1 MRSCSGEPI
10 SWLRA
15 RPRRKGRPCIPELSG
30 EKNIAV
36 ADPRIADL
44 GSQGKTVI
52 FVLIGD

>member
-1 MRSCSGEPI
+1 V
-10 SWLRA
+10 RA
-15 RPRRKGRPCIPELSG
+15 AHASPSYLG

-52 FVLIGD
+52 FVLIGG